1 MYTPFI
7 GEKRSYPVLTVN
19 PWADYIIFY
28 YIFNKCWKKVEKRRL
43 YRYIY
48 IDDYFLYWFFR
59 YKILFE
65 SVLLLTFLLSL
76 LLSGQLADSRTLPS
90 TPHLRD
96 PDFFVQPFCYILQWI
111 IPAGLFIT
119 ALKIWSLE
127 SDSDHIIIRTLM
139 CLQKFNVSHR
149 ARYNYGAYI
158 NYNSISKIILL

>member
-1 MYTPFI
+1 MPFI

-28 YIFNKCWKKVEKRRL
+28 YIFNKCWKKWKRGD
-43 YRYIY
+43 YIDIY

-90 TPHLRD
+90 TPHLRAGVGNGT
-96 PDFFVQPFCYILQWI
+96 DFWTRDWDRDWLLKTGIPVFFIKSHLFFWIFFFKITSEILMVF
-111 IPAGLFIT
+111 P
-119 ALKIWSLE
+119 
-127 SDSDHIIIRTLM
+127 
-139 CLQKFNVSHR
+139 KFFYQMKELV
-149 ARYNYGAYI
+149 
-158 NYNSISKIILL
+158 